1 MPQEMVMGNHALAD
15 VYDVNVATIRQ
26 WRKEGLPSTKQ
37 SGIVCY
43 DLEKVEAWYQEHK
56 AND

>member
-1 MPQEMVMGNHALAD
+1 MGNHALAD